1 MNHSSHEHTT
11 TNWNVVFLI
20 LGLIAVVFG
29 LAIFLPS
36 GVIKT
41 TSIVAVSAV
50 WAFFLL
56 NDLMHLKYETKTLK
70 LSLSL
75 PIIFLFWL
83 VGVLFLSA
91 IFYAVH

>member
-1 MNHSSHEHTT
+1 MNHSSSEHST

-20 LGLIAVVFG
+20 LALIAVVFG
-29 LAIFLPS
+29 LALFIPGGAL
-36 GVIKT
+36 KT
-41 TSIVAVSAV
+41 VLIVSVSAV

-56 NDLMHLKYETKTLK
+56 NDLMHLKFESKTLK

-83 VGVLFLSA
+83 LGVLFLSA
-91 IFYAVH
+91 IFYSFH